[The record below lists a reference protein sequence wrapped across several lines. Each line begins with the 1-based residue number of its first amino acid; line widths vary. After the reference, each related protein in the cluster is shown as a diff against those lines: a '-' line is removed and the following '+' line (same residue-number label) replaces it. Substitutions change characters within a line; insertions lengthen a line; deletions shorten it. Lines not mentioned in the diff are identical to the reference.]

1 MKLKFVISEEEK
13 KLIQKK
19 YGLISESVEMK
30 GKCTKGDCTNTDL
43 STEESDIFNF
53 DNGNKFVGKFKDG
66 FPLEGTYINKPNSN
80 DLSIKNYTE
89 KMVTGEYDKGEIILS
104 NNYYGVNYVLV
115 GKEIYYYVSLKED
128 GSMVGEGS
136 VSFLD
141 GNIEQ
146 SKIYGVFN
154 QNGSNSVI
162 SIKDATREG
171 LDDEPFDIPDLY
183 EYYINNQLITPNIS
197 TDTKTNDD
205 KPIKDTPTDNKTKTE
220 VISIKGNTEFE
231 STVKTTSNEKT
242 FSGILPNTTII
253 IKKLKDIDKSVEVG
267 RTKSDG
273 NGNFNISNIPVGT
286 GYTISAIYGDKPYF
300 EYNSKQLSLT
310 KDIDV
315 SLILQKTNFQKRLEN
330 KVNNLI
336 NFTDSEYIKYFFS
349 DSNKSETSTTTEK
362 DEIFKCLEGFKKY
375 ANSIRNSESKTEEVL
390 NSDKELLSSCWS
402 KFKSNKKFRNKLTDS
417 DMDLIKVPPGNLL
430 KYQIPLKENYNKPNI
445 YIKENNDMSDIIKNI
460 VKEHS
465 LKKQKPLMVESNII
479 KDRLNFVLNTQ
490 NQSNTKSLIK
500 HNLTEE
506 KKSLIKNGYNVKLV
520 NETFVD
526 IMNTLFASE
535 NKNILTDIKKR
546 LGDRVAT
553 VFKFEMLKS
562 VFDQISDN
570 DLRTALEKKDP
581 DLISGPIVDKIIETY
596 KLKYPQDKILGLV
609 FDSISKKELQKKI
622 TDLIKDDFN
631 KTVLNMDDLVTK
643 VRNVVSG
650 N

>member
-19 YGLISESVEMK
+19 YGLISESIEMK
-30 GKCTKGDCTNTDL
+30 GKCTEGDCTNTDL
-43 STEESDIFNF
+43 STNDGDIFKF
-53 DNGNKFVGKFKDG
+53 DNGNVFVGKFKDG
-66 FPLEGTYINKPNSN
+66 FPLNGTYINKPNSN

-89 KMVTGEYDKGEIILS
+89 KLVSGEYDKGEIIIS
-104 NNYYGVNYVLV
+104 NSAYGVSYALV
-115 GKEIYYYVSLKED
+115 GKEIFYYGSLKED

-136 VSFLD
+136 VSFAD
-141 GNIEQ
+141 GGTERL
-146 SKIYGVFN
+146 KIYGVFN
-154 QNGSNSVI
+154 QNDSNSVI
-162 SIKDATREG
+162 SIKDVTVKSS
-171 LDDEPFDIPDLY
+171 DNEPFDIPDLY
-183 EYYINNQLITPNIS
+183 EYYVNNQLISPNIS
-197 TDTKTNDD
+197 TDNKTNDD
-205 KPIKDTPTDNKTKTE
+205 KPIKDTPTDTKTKIE

-242 FSGILPNTTII
+242 FSGILPNATII

-267 RTKSDG
+267 RTKSDS
-273 NGNFNISNIPVGT
+273 NGDFNISNIPVGT
-286 GYTISAIYGDKPYF
+286 GYTINAIYGDKPYF

-336 NFTDSEYIKYFFS
+336 NFTDTEYIKYFFS
-349 DSNKSETSTTTEK
+349 NSNKSETSTTTEE
-362 DEIFKCLEGFKKY
+362 DQIFKCLEGFKKY
-375 ANSIRNSESKTEEVL
+375 ANNIRTSESKTEEVL

-417 DMDLIKVPPGNLL
+417 DIDLIKMPPGNLL

-479 KDRLNFVLNTQ
+479 KDRLNFVLDTQ

-596 KLKYPQDKILGLV
+596 KSKYPQDKILGLV